1 MCVLLFDSFSGF
13 SFKDFKHLISRKT
26 DVFKASIFS
35 EKSLKKCT
43 NFEEQ
48 KRTRDTRGNF
58 YFDIIVFGCFSST
71 KPCLRFLLIDF
82 TREMKGFYQSFLG
95 NKVDFTDVMNVP

>member
-35 EKSLKKCT
+35 EKK
-43 NFEEQ
+43 FEEMQ
-48 KRTRDTRGNF
+48 
-58 YFDIIVFGCFSST
+58 
-71 KPCLRFLLIDF
+71 
-82 TREMKGFYQSFLG
+82 
-95 NKVDFTDVMNVP
+95 